1 MEGLKPALLQT
12 VEAWTQLEKDVEQF
26 GLNTTEMRCLL
37 RRLRAPFFSLE
48 QAESHTA
55 LLQVSSSF
63 FFIAFNLQ
71 GSLSTS
77 AEVTQVL
84 VENTSVQENKFF
96 FFNFLFA
103 ASPKESKERKR
114 VLVRCGKITP
124 ESGDGSTLSNCP
136 GTE

>member
-12 VEAWTQLEKDVEQF
+12 VQAWTQLEKDVEQF

-63 FFIAFNLQ
+63 FFTAFNLQ
-71 GSLSTS
+71 VSLSTS

-84 VENTSVQENKFF
+84 VENTSVQENK
-96 FFNFLFA
+96 
-103 ASPKESKERKR
+103 
-114 VLVRCGKITP
+114 
-124 ESGDGSTLSNCP
+124 
-136 GTE
+136 